1 MGIGD
6 RQEEWSP
13 PIASRPLPRACESAS
28 MHPVLETLKAK
39 LPDAVLSVE
48 DHGPRAEL
56 SARVAAD
63 RILDVMALLHDN
75 PGAAFDH
82 ITDICSADYPED
94 QERFEVI
101 YHLLSL
107 PHRTRIRI
115 KARVTEDDPCLA
127 SVTGIWKGA
136 NFMEREVYDLMGI
149 RFSGHPD
156 LRRILMPEDY
166 DEGYPLRK
174 DFPTEGKG
182 WRSQFDFLPRL
193 DEPAVA
199 TTEGEIP
206 EEQKRAFLAEGNVS
220 PSGSRRKEELLL
232 NMGPQ
237 HPSTHGVLRVVLELD
252 GERIVKATPDL
263 GYLHR
268 GVEKLAEGLAY
279 MQIIPHTDRLDYVC
293 SMTNNYAYV
302 RAVEK
307 LLGIEIPERAEY
319 IRTIVAE
326 MQRII
331 GHLFWLG
338 TQALDIGAMTVF
350 FWTFR
355 EREVLLDLFEK
366 LCGARLTLNYYR
378 IGGVDSDFTPDLVVR
393 LKTFLDSFP
402 DHVREYDE
410 LLQSNRIWLSRT
422 KNVAFISGED
432 AISFGLT
439 GPVLRGSGIA
449 YDVRKFEPYGAYDKV
464 EWEVPVGKNGD
475 TYDRYW
481 VRMEEMRQSSR
492 IIRQCLT
499 QMPDGPIVADVPTVI
514 PPPKQKVMRD
524 MESLI
529 HHFIIFTQG
538 FKPPKGETYCATEAP
553 KGELGFFIIS
563 DGSPRPYRMKIR
575 APSFVHM
582 GAFDHMAR
590 GYLISDI
597 ITIFGTYDIVMG
609 ECDR

>member
-1 MGIGD
+1 
-6 RQEEWSP
+6 
-13 PIASRPLPRACESAS
+13 
-28 MHPVLETLKAK
+28 MHPLLDILKSRF
-39 LPDAVLSVE
+39 PEAVLGVFE
-48 DHGPRAEL
+48 DQARLEL
-56 SARVAAD
+56 AVQVKAD
-63 RILDVMALLHDN
+63 RILEVAQFLHDD
-75 PGAAFDH
+75 PKALFDH
-82 ITDICSADYPED
+82 ITDVCSADYPAD
-94 QERFEVI
+94 PERFEVI
-101 YHLLSL
+101 YQLLSL
-107 PHRTRIRI
+107 PHGTRLRL
-115 KARVTEDDPCLA
+115 KARITEEDARIPSICH
-127 SVTGIWKGA
+127 IWKGA

-149 RFSGHPD
+149 QFIGHPD
-156 LRRILMPEDY
+156 LRRILMPDNYE
-166 DEGYPLRK
+166 EGHPLRK

-182 WRSQFDFLPRL
+182 WRSSFPFLPRF
-193 DEPAVA
+193 DEPIAG
-199 TTEGEIP
+199 TP
-206 EEQKRAFLAEGNVS
+206 ESEVSEAEKQVFRAEPVS
-220 PSGSRRKEELLL
+220 LGSTRRQEELLL

-268 GVEKLAEGLAY
+268 GVEKLAEGLHY

-307 LLGIEIPERAEY
+307 LIGIPIPERAEY

-326 MQRII
+326 MQRIL

-355 EREVLLDLFEK
+355 EREVLLDIFEK
-366 LCGARLTLNYYR
+366 LCGARLTLNYFR
-378 IGGVDSDFTPDLVVR
+378 IGGVDSDFTPDLVAR
-393 LKTFLDSFP
+393 LKTFLDTFP
-402 DHVREYDE
+402 QHIFEYEE
-410 LLQSNRIWLSRT
+410 LLQTNRIWIGRT
-422 KNVAFISGED
+422 RNVAVISAED
-432 AISFGLT
+432 AINFGLT
-439 GPVLRGSGIA
+439 GPTLRGSGVS
-449 YDVRKFEPYGAYDKV
+449 YDVRKLEPYGAYGKV
-464 EWEVPVGKNGD
+464 EWEVPVGKHGD

-481 VRMEEMRQSSR
+481 VRMEEMRQSAR
-492 IIRQCLT
+492 IVKQCLD
-499 QMPDGPIVADVPTVI
+499 QMPEGPIVADMPQVI
-514 PPPKQKVMRD
+514 PPPKANVMRD

-563 DGSPRPYRMKIR
+563 DGSPRPYRLKIR
-575 APSFVHM
+575 APSFIHM

>member
-1 MGIGD
+1 MNKALAENLLKKFPEAVRSLNVD
-6 RQEEWSP
+6 TARDEVSVSVQ
-13 PIASRPLPRACESAS
+13 ASHL
-28 MHPVLETLKAK
+28 LE
-39 LPDAVLSVE
+39 
-48 DHGPRAEL
+48 
-56 SARVAAD
+56 VAHY
-63 RILDVMALLHDN
+63 LHEA
-75 PGAAFDH
+75 PEAAFNH
-82 ITDICSADYPED
+82 LTDICSVDYPED
-94 QERFEVI
+94 QERFEVV
-101 YHLLSL
+101 YHLHSL
-107 PHRTRIRI
+107 PLRQRLRL
-115 KARVTEDDPCLA
+115 KARVSEDHPSIA

-136 NFMEREVYDLMGI
+136 EFLEREVYDMMGI
-149 RFSGHPD
+149 TFTGHPD

-166 DEGYPLRK
+166 AEGYPLRK
-174 DFPTEGKG
+174 DFPAEGRG
-182 WRSQFDFLPRL
+182 WRSQFDFIPRL
-193 DEPAVA
+193 DEPPA
-199 TTEGEIP
+199 EMSGSEIP
-206 EEQKRAFLAEGNVS
+206 EEQKKAFMAGNGS
-220 PSGSRRKEELLL
+220 PGSRRREELLL

-268 GVEKLAEGLAY
+268 GVEKLSEGLAY

-293 SMTNNYAYV
+293 AMANNYAYV

-307 LLGIEIPERAEY
+307 LLGITIPERAEY

-355 EREVLLDLFEK
+355 ERETLLDLFEK

-378 IGGVDSDFTPDLVVR
+378 IGGVDSDFTPDLVQR
-393 LKTFLDSFP
+393 MKTFLDTFAEK
-402 DHVREYDE
+402 VKEYDS
-410 LLQSNRIWLSRT
+410 LIASNRIWLGRT
-422 KNVAFISGED
+422 KNVAVISAED
-432 AISFGLT
+432 AINFGCT
-439 GPVLRGSGIA
+439 GPVLRGSGVA
-449 YDVRKFEPYGAYDKV
+449 YDIRKFEPYGAYDKV
-464 EWEVPVGKNGD
+464 EWEVPIGKNGD

-481 VRMEEMRQSSR
+481 IRMEEMRQSAR
-492 IIRQCLT
+492 IIKQCLD
-499 QMPDGPIVADVPTVI
+499 QMPPGPIMADVPQYI
-514 PPPKQKVMRD
+514 PPPKPHVMRD

-553 KGELGFFIIS
+553 KGELGFFIVS
-563 DGSPRPYRMKIR
+563 DGSPRPYRLKIR
-575 APSFVHM
+575 SPSFVHM

>member
-1 MGIGD
+1 
-6 RQEEWSP
+6 
-13 PIASRPLPRACESAS
+13 
-28 MHPVLETLKAK
+28 MHPLLETLKTK
-39 LPDAVLSVE
+39 FPEAVLSVHE
-48 DHGPRAEL
+48 DQARGDL
-56 SARVAAD
+56 SVRVAAN
-63 RILDVMALLHDN
+63 RILEVARFLHDD
-75 PGAAFDH
+75 PSAAFDH
-82 ITDICSADYPED
+82 ITDVCSADYPED
-94 QERFEVI
+94 PERFEVI
-101 YHLLSL
+101 YHFLSL
-107 PHRTRIRI
+107 PHGRRIKV
-115 KARVTEDDPCLA
+115 KARVPEDDPA
-127 SVTGIWKGA
+127 IDSVTSIWQGA

-149 RFSGHPD
+149 RFKGHPD

-174 DFPTEGKG
+174 DFPTEGRG
-182 WRSQFDFLPRL
+182 WRSRFEFIPRL
-193 DEPAVA
+193 DEPPVEEVRGEF
-199 TTEGEIP
+199 TEA
-206 EEQKRAFLAEGNVS
+206 QKRPFLAEEGAAA
-220 PSGSRRKEELLL
+220 PSSHRTEELLL

-268 GVEKLAEGLAY
+268 GVEKLSEGLFY

-307 LLGIEIPERAEY
+307 LLGLQVTERAEY

-355 EREVLLDLFEK
+355 EREVLLDMFER

-378 IGGVDSDFTPDLVVR
+378 IGGVDSDFTPELVQR
-393 LKTFLDSFP
+393 LKEFLNTFP
-402 DHVREYDE
+402 ARMQEYND
-410 LLQSNRIWLSRT
+410 LLQSNRIWVART
-422 KNVAFISGED
+422 KNVAVISAED

-449 YDVRKFEPYGAYDKV
+449 YDVRKLEPYGAYNKV

-481 VRMEEMRQSSR
+481 VRMEEMRQSAR
-492 IIRQCLT
+492 IIRQCLD
-499 QMPDGPIVADVPTVI
+499 QLPEGPIMADAPQVI
-514 PPPKQKVMRD
+514 PPPKPMVMRD

-563 DGSPRPYRMKIR
+563 DGSPRPYRLKIR

>member
-1 MGIGD
+1 MN
-6 RQEEWSP
+6 QTL
-13 PIASRPLPRACESAS
+13 AES
-28 MHPVLETLKAK
+28 LLKK
-39 LPDAVLSVE
+39 FPDAVRALEVDTARGEVSVSIQASHLL
-48 DHGPRAEL
+48 DF
-56 SARVAAD
+56 ARY
-63 RILDVMALLHDN
+63 LHDA
-75 PGAAFDH
+75 PGASFNH
-82 ITDICSADYPED
+82 LTDICSVDYPED
-94 QERFEVI
+94 QERFEMV
-101 YHLLSL
+101 YHLHSL
-107 PHRTRIRI
+107 PLRQRLRV
-115 KARVTEDDPCLA
+115 KARVPEDRPSIA

-136 NFMEREVYDLMGI
+136 EFLEREVYDMMGI
-149 RFSGHPD
+149 TFTGHPD

-166 DEGYPLRK
+166 AEGFPLRK
-174 DFPTEGKG
+174 DFPAEGRG
-182 WRSQFDFLPRL
+182 WRSQFDFIPRL
-193 DEPAVA
+193 DEPPVEMA
-199 TTEGEIP
+199 TGEIP
-206 EEQKRAFLAEGNVS
+206 EEQKKPFLAQNGAT
-220 PSGSRRKEELLL
+220 GSRRREELLL

-237 HPSTHGVLRVVLELD
+237 HPSTHGVLRIVLELD

-268 GVEKLAEGLAY
+268 GVEKLSEGLAY
-279 MQIIPHTDRLDYVC
+279 MQVIPHTDRLDYIC
-293 SMTNNYAYV
+293 AMANNYAYV

-307 LLGIEIPERAEY
+307 LLNITVPERAEY

-326 MQRII
+326 MQRIL

-355 EREVLLDLFEK
+355 ERETLLDMFEK

-378 IGGVDSDFTPDLVVR
+378 IGGVDSDFTPELVQR
-393 LKTFLDSFP
+393 LKAFLDTFP
-402 DHVREYDE
+402 EKVHEYDS
-410 LLQSNRIWLSRT
+410 LIASNRIWLGRT
-422 KNVAFISGED
+422 KKVAVISAED
-432 AISFGLT
+432 AISFGCT
-439 GPVLRGSGIA
+439 GPVLRGSGVA

-464 EWEVPVGKNGD
+464 EWEVPIGKNGD

-481 VRMEEMRQSSR
+481 IRMEEMRQSAR
-492 IIRQCLT
+492 IIKQCLE
-499 QMPDGPIVADVPTVI
+499 QMPPGPIMADVPQYI
-514 PPPKQKVMRD
+514 PPPKPHVMRD

-538 FKPPKGETYCATEAP
+538 IKPPKGETYCGTEAP
-553 KGELGFFIIS
+553 KGELGFFIVS
-563 DGSPRPYRMKIR
+563 DGSPRPYRLKIR

>member
-1 MGIGD
+1 
-6 RQEEWSP
+6 
-13 PIASRPLPRACESAS
+13 

-206 EEQKRAFLAEGNVS
+206 EEQKRAFLAEGNVP

-410 LLQSNRIWLSRT
+410 LLQSNRIWLART

-575 APSFVHM
+575 APSFIHM

>member
-1 MGIGD
+1 
-6 RQEEWSP
+6 
-13 PIASRPLPRACESAS
+13 
-28 MHPVLETLKAK
+28 MHPVLDILKAQF
-39 LPDAVLSVE
+39 PDAVLSVNQ
-48 DHGPRAEL
+48 DKNHGDL
-56 SARVAAD
+56 SARVTAA
-63 RILDVMALLHDN
+63 RMLDIARFLHDE
-75 PGAAFDH
+75 PRLAFDH
-82 ITDICSADYPED
+82 ITDVCSADYPD
-94 QERFEVI
+94 DPERFEVI

-107 PHRTRIRI
+107 SYGVRLRV
-115 KARVTEDDPCLA
+115 KARVTEDHPAIA
-127 SVTGIWKGA
+127 SVVSVWKGA
-136 NFMEREVYDLMGI
+136 DFMERETYDMMGI
-149 RFSGHPD
+149 QFLSHPD

-166 DEGYPLRK
+166 NEGWPLRK
-174 DFPTEGKG
+174 DFPAEGKG
-182 WRSQFDFLPRL
+182 WRGSFSFLPKM
-193 DEPAVA
+193 DEPV
-199 TTEGEIP
+199 GEIP
-206 EEQKRAFLAEGNVS
+206 QVEVSEERKKVYLADRGVS
-220 PSGSRRKEELLL
+220 STHRTEELLL

-252 GERIVKATPDL
+252 GERVVKATPDL

-268 GVEKLAEGLAY
+268 GVEKLSEGLTY

-307 LLGIEIPERAEY
+307 LLALTVPERAEY
-319 IRTIVAE
+319 IRTVVAE

-355 EREVLLDLFEK
+355 EREVLLDMFEK
-366 LCGARLTLNYYR
+366 LCGARLTLNYFR
-378 IGGVDSDFTPDLVVR
+378 IGGVDSDFTPDLVQR
-393 LKTFLDSFP
+393 LNAFLDTFEE
-402 DHVREYDE
+402 HVREYDS
-410 LLQSNRIWLSRT
+410 LIANNRIWIGRT
-422 KNVAFISGED
+422 KNVAVISAED
-432 AISFGLT
+432 AINFGLT
-439 GPVLRGSGIA
+439 GPPLRGSGVK
-449 YDVRKFEPYGAYDKV
+449 YDVRKLEPYGAYDKV

-481 VRMEEMRQSSR
+481 IRMEEMRQSAR
-492 IIRQCLT
+492 IIRQCLA
-499 QMPDGPIVADVPTVI
+499 QMPQGPIVADAPQII
-514 PPPKQKVMRD
+514 PPPKANVMRD

-538 FKPPKGETYCATEAP
+538 FKPPKGETYCATEVP

-563 DGSPRPYRMKIR
+563 DGSPRPYRLKIR

>member
-1 MGIGD
+1 
-6 RQEEWSP
+6 
-13 PIASRPLPRACESAS
+13 
-28 MHPVLETLKAK
+28 MHTLLEMLKARFPEAVLEVAEDQKRNE
-39 LPDAVLSVE
+39 LSVRI
-48 DHGPRAEL
+48 RADSLLEV
-56 SARVAAD
+56 ARF
-63 RILDVMALLHDN
+63 LHDD
-75 PGAAFDH
+75 PSTAFDH
-82 ITDICSADYPED
+82 ITDICSADYPD
-94 QERFEVI
+94 DSERFEVI
-101 YHLLSL
+101 YHFLSL
-107 PHRTRIRI
+107 PHGTRLRV
-115 KARVTEDDPCLA
+115 KARLTEDQPVIA
-127 SVTGIWKGA
+127 SLVGIWKGA
-136 NFMEREVYDLMGI
+136 NFLEREVYDLMGI
-149 RFSGHPD
+149 RFAGHPD
-156 LRRILMPEDY
+156 LRRIFMPESY

-174 DFPTEGKG
+174 DFPAEGRG
-182 WRSQFDFLPRL
+182 WRSTFNFLPKL
-193 DEPAVA
+193 DEPPVPSP
-199 TTEGEIP
+199 TEGDVPP
-206 EEQKRAFLAEGNVS
+206 EARLPFVEGR
-220 PSGSRRKEELLL
+220 PTASRRMEELLL

-268 GVEKLAEGLAY
+268 GVEKLCEGLTY

-307 LLGIEIPERAEY
+307 LVGIKVPERAEY

-326 MQRII
+326 MQRLI

-378 IGGVDSDFTPDLVVR
+378 IGGVDTDFTPDLVQR
-393 LKTFLDSFP
+393 LKAFLDVFP
-402 DHVREYDE
+402 DRVREYDE
-410 LLQSNRIWLSRT
+410 LLMSNRIWLGRT
-422 KNVAFISGED
+422 KNVAVISAED
-432 AISFGLT
+432 AINFGLT
-439 GPVLRGSGIA
+439 GPTLRGSGVA
-449 YDVRKFEPYGAYDKV
+449 YDVRKLEPYGAYDKV
-464 EWEVPVGKNGD
+464 EWEVPVGKKGD

-481 VRMEEMRQSSR
+481 IRMEELRQSCR
-492 IIRQCLT
+492 IIRQCLD
-499 QMPDGPIVADVPTVI
+499 QMPHGPIMADFPQVI
-514 PPPKQKVMRD
+514 PPPKPMVMRD

-553 KGELGFFIIS
+553 KGELGFFVVS
-563 DGSPRPYRMKIR
+563 DGSPRPYRLKIR

>member
-1 MGIGD
+1 M
-6 RQEEWSP
+6 QS
-13 PIASRPLPRACESAS
+13 L
-28 MHPVLETLKAK
+28 VETLLKK
-39 LPDAVLSVE
+39 FPEAVRSV
-48 DHGPRAEL
+48 DVDTARAEL
-56 SARVAAD
+56 TVHVAAPKIVEVA
-63 RILDVMALLHDN
+63 RFLHDA
-75 PGAAFDH
+75 PEADFDH
-82 ITDICSADYPED
+82 MTDICSADYPED
-94 QERFEVI
+94 EDRFEVI

-107 PHRTRIRI
+107 SRGKRIRL
-115 KARVTEDDPCLA
+115 KARVSEAEPSIA
-127 SVTGIWKGA
+127 SITGIWRGA
-136 NFMEREVYDLMGI
+136 EFLEREVYDMMGI
-149 RFSGHPD
+149 RFTGHPD

-166 DEGYPLRK
+166 AEGYPLRK
-174 DFPTEGKG
+174 DFPTEGRG
-182 WRSQFDFLPRL
+182 WRSQFEFIPRL
-193 DEPAVA
+193 DDPPGEPSD
-199 TTEGEIP
+199 GEVP
-206 EEQKRAFLAEGNVS
+206 EAQKKPYVS
-220 PSGSRRKEELLL
+220 DIAKSGSRRQEELLL

-268 GVEKLAEGLAY
+268 GVEKLSEGLAY

-293 SMTNNYAYV
+293 AMANNYAYV

-307 LLGIEIPERAEY
+307 LLCITVPERAEY

-326 MQRII
+326 MQRIL

-355 EREVLLDLFEK
+355 EREVLLDMFEK

-378 IGGVDSDFTPDLVVR
+378 IGGVDSDFTPELVAR
-393 LKTFLDSFP
+393 LKAFLETFPQKVS
-402 DHVREYDE
+402 EYDA
-410 LLQSNRIWLSRT
+410 LIASNRIWLGRT
-422 KNVAFISGED
+422 KNVAVISAED
-432 AISFGLT
+432 AINFGLT
-439 GPVLRGSGIA
+439 GPTLRGSGVT
-449 YDVRKFEPYGAYDKV
+449 YDVRKMEPYGVYHKV
-464 EWEVPVGKNGD
+464 DWEVPVGKNGD

-481 VRMEEMRQSSR
+481 IRMEEMRQSAR
-492 IIRQCLT
+492 IIAQCLD
-499 QMPDGPIVADVPTVI
+499 QLPPGPIMTDKPQYI
-514 PPPKQKVMRD
+514 PPPKQQVMRD

-538 FKPPKGETYCATEAP
+538 FKPPKAETYCATEAP

-563 DGSPRPYRMKIR
+563 DGSPRPYRLKIR
-575 APSFVHM
+575 SPSFIHM

-597 ITIFGTYDIVMG
+597 ITIFGTYDVVMG

>member
-1 MGIGD
+1 MQALLD
-6 RQEEWSP
+6 N
-13 PIASRPLPRACESAS
+13 
-28 MHPVLETLKAK
+28 LKAK
-39 LPDAVLSVE
+39 FPDAILAVHIDAARAETSLSVAA
-48 DHGPRAEL
+48 PRL
-56 SARVAAD
+56 LDLARY
-63 RILDVMALLHDN
+63 LHDA
-75 PGAAFDH
+75 PEAAFDQL
-82 ITDICSADYPED
+82 TDICSVDYPED
-94 QERFEVI
+94 QLRFEVV
-101 YHLLSL
+101 YHLHSL
-107 PHRTRIRI
+107 PLGQRLRL
-115 KARVTEDDPCLA
+115 KARITEDDPTIA
-127 SVTGIWKGA
+127 SVTSIWKGA
-136 NFMEREVYDLMGI
+136 EFLEREVYDMMGI

-166 DEGYPLRK
+166 AEGYPLRK
-174 DFPTEGKG
+174 DFPTEGRG
-182 WRSQFDFLPRL
+182 WRSEFDFIPRMDDALL
-193 DEPAVA
+193 DVVEQ
-199 TTEGEIP
+199 EIP
-206 EEQKRAFLAEGNVS
+206 EEQKNAFRAEPGL
-220 PSGSRRKEELLL
+220 PSSRRKEELLL

-268 GVEKLAEGLAY
+268 GVEKLAEGLTY

-293 SMTNNYAYV
+293 AMANNYAYV
-302 RAVEK
+302 RSVEK
-307 LLGIEIPERAEY
+307 LLDITVPVRAEY

-355 EREVLLDLFEK
+355 EREILLDMFEK

-378 IGGVDSDFTPDLVVR
+378 IGGVDSDFTPELVQR
-393 LKTFLDSFP
+393 MKAFLATFP
-402 DHVREYDE
+402 EKVKEYDS
-410 LLQSNRIWLSRT
+410 LIASNRIWLGRT
-422 KNVAFISGED
+422 KNVAVLSAED
-432 AISFGLT
+432 AINFGCT
-439 GPVLRGSGIA
+439 GPVLRGSGVA
-449 YDVRKFEPYGAYDKV
+449 YDIRKAEPYGVYDKV
-464 EWEVPVGKNGD
+464 DWEVPIGKNGD

-481 VRMEEMRQSSR
+481 IRMEEMRQSAR
-492 IIRQCLT
+492 IIAQCLD
-499 QMPDGPIVADVPTVI
+499 QLPAGAIMAEAPQYI
-514 PPPKQKVMRD
+514 PPPKELVMRD

-529 HHFIIFTQG
+529 HHFIIYTQG
-538 FKPPKGETYCATEAP
+538 IKPPKAETYCATEAP
-553 KGELGFFIIS
+553 KGELGFFIVS

-575 APSFVHM
+575 SPSFVHM

>member
-1 MGIGD
+1 
-6 RQEEWSP
+6 
-13 PIASRPLPRACESAS
+13 
-28 MHPVLETLKAK
+28 MHPLLETLKTTF
-39 LPDAVLSVE
+39 PEAVLSTHE
-48 DHGPRAEL
+48 DQARSEL
-56 SARVAAD
+56 SARVAASC
-63 RILDVMALLHDN
+63 IVEIATFLHDD
-75 PGAAFDH
+75 PAAAFDH

-94 QERFEVI
+94 AERFEVI

-107 PHRTRIRI
+107 PHRTRIRL
-115 KARVTEDDPCLA
+115 KARVTEDDPTIA
-127 SVTGIWKGA
+127 SVTGVWKGA

-182 WRSQFDFLPRL
+182 WRSRFDFLPRL
-193 DEPAVA
+193 DEPAAPV
-199 TTEGEIP
+199 ESEVP
-206 EEQKRAFLAEGNVS
+206 EQQKQPFLAQSVS
-220 PSGSRRKEELLL
+220 SSLHRTEELLL

-237 HPSTHGVLRVVLELD
+237 HPATHGVLRVVLELD

-279 MQIIPHTDRLDYVC
+279 MQIIPHTDRLDYIC

-307 LLGIEIPERAEY
+307 LLGIQIPERAQY
-319 IRTIVAE
+319 IRAIVAE

-355 EREVLLDLFEK
+355 EREVLLDMFEK

-378 IGGVDSDFTPDLVVR
+378 IGGVDSDFTPDLVSR
-393 LKTFLDSFP
+393 MNAFLDTYP
-402 DHVREYDE
+402 DRIREYDE
-410 LLQSNRIWLSRT
+410 LLQSNRIWIART
-422 KNVAFISGED
+422 KNVAVISGED
-432 AISFGLT
+432 AINFGLT
-439 GPVLRGSGIA
+439 GPVLRGSGVA
-449 YDVRKFEPYGAYDKV
+449 YDVRKFEPYDAYDKV

-492 IIRQCLT
+492 IIRQCLA
-499 QMPDGPIVADVPTVI
+499 QMPDGPIIADVPQII

-553 KGELGFFIIS
+553 KGELGFFLIS
-563 DGSPRPYRMKIR
+563 DGSARPYRMKIR

-590 GYLISDI
+590 GYLVADI

>member
-1 MGIGD
+1 
-6 RQEEWSP
+6 
-13 PIASRPLPRACESAS
+13 
-28 MHPVLETLKAK
+28 MHPVLDILKAQF
-39 LPDAVLSVE
+39 PDKVLSVHQ
-48 DHGPRAEL
+48 DKDRGDL
-56 SARVAAD
+56 SARVQAAHM
-63 RILDVMALLHDN
+63 LDIARFLHDD
-75 PGAAFDH
+75 PRLAFDH
-82 ITDICSADYPED
+82 ITDICSADYPD
-94 QERFEVI
+94 DPERFEVI
-101 YHLLSL
+101 YHVLSL
-107 PHRTRIRI
+107 PHGVRLRV
-115 KARVTEDDPCLA
+115 KARVTEEQPVIP
-127 SVTGIWKGA
+127 SVVPVWKGA
-136 NFMEREVYDLMGI
+136 EFMERETYDLMGI

-156 LRRILMPEDY
+156 LRRILMPEHY

-174 DFPTEGKG
+174 DFPAEGRG
-182 WRSQFDFLPRL
+182 WRSSFPFLPKMEEAGIAA
-193 DEPAVA
+193 DDNEV
-199 TTEGEIP
+199 P
-206 EEQKRAFLAEGNVS
+206 EEEKKAFRAEAS
-220 PSGSRRKEELLL
+220 PRRRTEELLL

-252 GERIVKATPDL
+252 GERVVKATPDL

-307 LLGIEIPERAEY
+307 LLNLTVPERAEY

-355 EREVLLDLFEK
+355 EREVLLDMFEK
-366 LCGARLTLNYYR
+366 LCGARLTLNYFR
-378 IGGVDSDFTPDLVVR
+378 IGGVDSDFTPDLVQR
-393 LKTFLDSFP
+393 MREFLDTFQQ
-402 DHVREYDE
+402 HINEYDA
-410 LLQSNRIWLSRT
+410 LIASNRIWVGRT
-422 KNVAFISGED
+422 KNVAVISAED
-432 AISFGLT
+432 AINFGLT
-439 GPVLRGSGIA
+439 GPPLRGSGVN
-449 YDVRKFEPYGAYDKV
+449 YDVRKLDPYGAYGKV
-464 EWEVPVGKNGD
+464 EWEVPVGKHGD

-481 VRMEEMRQSSR
+481 VRMEEMRQSAR
-492 IIRQCLT
+492 IIRQCLD
-499 QMPDGPIVADVPTVI
+499 QLPGGPIMADAPQII
-514 PPPKQKVMRD
+514 PPPKAHVMRD

>member
-1 MGIGD
+1 MTTFP
-6 RQEEWSP
+6 E
-13 PIASRPLPRACESAS
+13 
-28 MHPVLETLKAK
+28 
-39 LPDAVLSVE
+39 AVLSVE
-48 DHGPRAEL
+48 ADTERQDIV
-56 SARVAAD
+56 ARVASPRIAD
-63 RILDVMALLHDN
+63 VARWLHDT
-75 PGAAFDH
+75 PEAAFDH
-82 ITDICSADYPED
+82 ITDICSADYPD
-94 QERFEVI
+94 NVERFEVI

-107 PHRTRIRI
+107 SHRRRIRL
-115 KARVTEDDPCLA
+115 KARVTEDDPTIPSLT
-127 SVTGIWKGA
+127 SIWKGA
-136 NFMEREVYDLMGI
+136 DFMEREVYDLMGI
-149 RFSGHPD
+149 KFSGHPD
-156 LRRILMPEDY
+156 LRRILLPEDY
-166 DEGYPLRK
+166 EEGHPLRK
-174 DFPTEGKG
+174 DFPTEGRG
-182 WRSQFDFLPRL
+182 WRSSFPFIPRL
-193 DEPAVA
+193 DEP
-199 TTEGEIP
+199 P
-206 EEQKRAFLAEGNVS
+206 EEMSGGEVSEQEKQVYLAAEDKQVGT
-220 PSGSRRKEELLL
+220 RRREELLL

-268 GVEKLAEGLAY
+268 GVEKLSEGLHY

-293 SMTNNYAYV
+293 AMANNYAYV

-307 LLGIEIPERAEY
+307 LLCLKVPERAEY
-319 IRTIVAE
+319 VRTIVAE

-355 EREVLLDLFEK
+355 EREVLLDMFEK

-378 IGGVDSDFTPDLVVR
+378 IGGVDSDFTPDLSAR
-393 LKTFLDSFP
+393 LKAFLATFPEKVS
-402 DHVREYDE
+402 EYDQ
-410 LLQSNRIWLSRT
+410 LLMTNRIWIGRT
-422 KNVAFISGED
+422 KNVALISAED
-432 AISFGLT
+432 AINFGLT
-439 GPVLRGSGIA
+439 GPTLRGSGVA
-449 YDVRKFEPYGAYDKV
+449 YDIRKYEPYGAYDKID
-464 EWEVPVGKNGD
+464 WEVPVGKNGD

-481 VRMEEMRQSSR
+481 VRMEEMRQSAR
-492 IIRQCLT
+492 IIKQCLD
-499 QMPDGPIVADVPTVI
+499 QMPDGPIMADVPQVI
-514 PPPKQKVMRD
+514 PPPKAQVMRD

-538 FKPPKGETYCATEAP
+538 FKPPKAETYCGTEAP

-563 DGSPRPYRMKIR
+563 DGSSRPYRLKIR
-575 APSFVHM
+575 SPSFVHM

>member
-1 MGIGD
+1 
-6 RQEEWSP
+6 
-13 PIASRPLPRACESAS
+13 
-28 MHPVLETLKAK
+28 MHPLLETLKAK
-39 LPDAVLSVE
+39 FPEAVLSVQE
-48 DHGPRAEL
+48 DRERAEL
-56 SARVAAD
+56 SVRVAAD
-63 RILDVMALLHDN
+63 RIPDVATFLHDD
-75 PGAAFDH
+75 PAAAFDH
-82 ITDICSADYPED
+82 ITDICSADYPDEA
-94 QERFEVI
+94 ERFEVI
-101 YHLLSL
+101 YHFLSL
-107 PHRTRIRI
+107 PHGTRIRL
-115 KARVTEDDPCLA
+115 KARVTEDDPTIP

-136 NFMEREVYDLMGI
+136 NFLEREVYDLMGI
-149 RFSGHPD
+149 KFSGHPD

-166 DEGYPLRK
+166 DEGHPLRK

-182 WRSQFDFLPRL
+182 WRSRFEFIPRL
-193 DEPAVA
+193 DEPAAETV
-199 TTEGEIP
+199 EGEIS
-206 EEQKRAFLAEGNVS
+206 EEKKRPFLAEEA
-220 PSGSRRKEELLL
+220 PSSRRKEELLL

-237 HPSTHGVLRVVLELD
+237 HPATHGVLRVVLELD

-307 LLGIEIPERAEY
+307 LLGLAVPERAEY

-326 MQRII
+326 MQRIV

-378 IGGVDSDFTPDLVVR
+378 IGGVDSDFTPDLAAR
-393 LKTFLDSFP
+393 LSAFLKTFP
-402 DHVREYDE
+402 AHIQEYDA
-410 LLQSNRIWLSRT
+410 LLQINRIWVGRT
-422 KNVAFISGED
+422 KNVAVISAED
-432 AISFGLT
+432 AINFGLT
-439 GPVLRGSGIA
+439 GPVLRASGVA
-449 YDVRKFEPYGAYDKV
+449 YDVRKLEPYGAYGKV

-481 VRMEEMRQSSR
+481 VRMEEMRQSCR
-492 IIRQCLT
+492 IIAQCLE
-499 QMPDGPIVADVPTVI
+499 QMPEGPIIADAPQII
-514 PPPKQKVMRD
+514 PPPKAHVMRD

-529 HHFIIFTQG
+529 HHFIIFTHG
-538 FKPPKGETYCATEAP
+538 FKPPKGETYCASEAP

-575 APSFVHM
+575 SPSFVHM

>member
-1 MGIGD
+1 
-6 RQEEWSP
+6 
-13 PIASRPLPRACESAS
+13 
-28 MHPVLETLKAK
+28 MHPVLDILKTQF
-39 LPDAVLSVE
+39 PDAVLSVHE
-48 DHGPRAEL
+48 DKERGDL
-56 SARVAAD
+56 SARVKAAHVLEIARFLRD
-63 RILDVMALLHDN
+63 DPRL
-75 PGAAFDH
+75 AFDH
-82 ITDICSADYPED
+82 ITDVCSADYPD
-94 QERFEVI
+94 DPERFEVI
-101 YHLLSL
+101 YHVLSL
-107 PHRTRIRI
+107 PHSVRLRI
-115 KARVTEDDPCLA
+115 KARVSGEHPVIA
-127 SVTGIWKGA
+127 SVVSVWKGA
-136 NFMEREVYDLMGI
+136 EFMERETYDLMGI
-149 RFSGHPD
+149 KFSGHPD
-156 LRRILMPEDY
+156 LRRILMPETY

-174 DFPTEGKG
+174 DFPAEGRG
-182 WRSQFDFLPRL
+182 WRSSFPFLPKM
-193 DEPAVA
+193 DEAAAVA
-199 TTEGEIP
+199 NDNEVP
-206 EEQKRAFLAEGNVS
+206 EAEKQVFRAGT
-220 PSGSRRKEELLL
+220 SGTRRTEELLL

-252 GERIVKATPDL
+252 GERVVKATPDL

-307 LLGIEIPERAEY
+307 LLNLAVPERAEY

-326 MQRII
+326 MQRIV

-355 EREVLLDLFEK
+355 EREVLLDMFEK

-378 IGGVDSDFTPDLVVR
+378 IGGVDSDFTPDLVR
-393 LKTFLDSFP
+393 RMNEFLDTFQE
-402 DHVREYDE
+402 RINEYDS
-410 LLQSNRIWLSRT
+410 LIANNRIWIGRT
-422 KNVAFISGED
+422 KNVAVISAED
-432 AISFGLT
+432 AINFGLT
-439 GPVLRGSGIA
+439 GPPLRGSGVR
-449 YDVRKFEPYGAYDKV
+449 YDVRKLEPYGAYDKV

-481 VRMEEMRQSSR
+481 IRMEEMRQSAR
-492 IIRQCLT
+492 IIRQCLA
-499 QMPDGPIVADVPTVI
+499 QMPQGPIMADLPQVI
-514 PPPKQKVMRD
+514 PPPKANVMRD

-529 HHFIIFTQG
+529 HHVIIFTQG